1 MYTESEKREINWGI
15 IVKRAIIAIGIIL
28 LILLLIWM
36 VSKIN
41 NMSSDNEKATYDNK
55 KTTEVEHKSLETYS
69 KEFIENIR
77 YMQDVARNYWLI
89 NGTLPT
95 DGNSVEF
102 TLKELISKGLILP
115 FSDKYG
121 NSCDTN
127 ESYARLTN
135 NNGKYT
141 MSIKLA
147 CDTETATISEDL
159 GCNQF
164 CNNKCTPTEEVAKK
178 IQYQFKQAYEAT
190 STSYSCPSGYKK
202 DGNKC
207 YKGSNVIIDATK
219 NSNYYCPAGFKKDGD
234 KCVTDDKIID
244 ATPLTKYTCPSGY
257 SLSGT
262 KCYKNTSSSI
272 AATAKT
278 TYSCPSSE
286 YDISGTK
293 CTKYTTDTKALTTTT
308 SYTCPSG
315 YTKTGSGTSTKCYK
329 YTTNEGKKYLT
340 TYQNLGSSCT
350 YLGRKAKDNCT
361 TDCNKLYYTYYCT
374 EKVKVYAD
382 YKKTTSTTC
391 PSGYD
396 KKNGKCVRTIPS
408 TINATAKTTYSCPS
422 SEYDISGTKCYTSST
437 SSINAT
443 ETIYNYSCPAG
454 YINIGT
460 KCKISGNTTD
470 LKVSYTYS
478 CPSGY
483 TKSGSGSSSKCYKK
497 NSEVINGTAK
507 TSKTTKYKYTWSD
520 NQSLARWIATGKTRT
535 VSSK

>member
-1 MYTESEKREINWGI
+1 MYTESEKREINWGL
-15 IVKRAIIAIGIIL
+15 VAKRAIIAIGVIL
-28 LILLLIWM
+28 LVLILIWM
-36 VSKIN
+36 ISKIN
-41 NMSSDNEKATYDNK
+41 NLNNNDTKATYDNK
-55 KTTEVEHKSLETYS
+55 KTTEVDNKSLETYS
-69 KEFIENIR
+69 KEFIDNIR

-115 FSDKYG
+115 FSDKFG
-121 NSCDTN
+121 NACDTN

-164 CNNKCTPTEEVAKK
+164 CNNKCTQIEEVAKK

-190 STSYSCPSGYKK
+190 TTTYTCPSGYKK
-202 DGNKC
+202 DGTKC
-207 YKGSNVIIDATK
+207 YKGTNVVIDATK
-219 NSNYYCPAGFKKDGD
+219 NSNYYCPTGYKKDGN
-234 KCVTDDKIID
+234 KCVTDDQIIN
-244 ATPLTKYTCPSGY
+244 ATPLTKYSCPSGY

-262 KCYKNTSSSI
+262 KCYKSSSSSI

-278 TYSCPSSE
+278 TYSCPSG
-286 YDISGTK
+286 YTKSGSS
-293 CTKYTTDTKALTTTT
+293 CTKTTTSTKALTTTT
-308 SYTCPSG
+308 TYTCPTG
-315 YTKTGSGTSTKCYK
+315 YTKSGSGSNTVCYK

-340 TYQNLGSSCT
+340 TYQDLGSSCT

-374 EKVKVYAD
+374 KKVKVYAD
-382 YKKTTSTTC
+382 YKKTTTSTC
-391 PSGYD
+391 PSGYS
-396 KKNGKCVRTIPS
+396 KSNGQCVKTTTS
-408 TINATAKTTYSCPS
+408 TIKATSNTTYSCPS
-422 SEYDISGTKCYTSST
+422 GYNLSGTKCYTSST
-437 SSINAT
+437 SSINAS
-443 ETIYNYSCPAG
+443 EVIYNYSCPSG
-454 YINIGT
+454 YKNIGT
-460 KCKISGNTTD
+460 KCMISGNTTD

-483 TKSGSGSSSKCYKK
+483 TKSGSGSSSKCYKN
-497 NSEVINGTAK
+497 NSEVVNATAK
-507 TSKTTKYKYTWSD
+507 TSKVTKYKYTWND
-520 NQSLARWIATGKTRT
+520 NKTLAGWIATGKTRT